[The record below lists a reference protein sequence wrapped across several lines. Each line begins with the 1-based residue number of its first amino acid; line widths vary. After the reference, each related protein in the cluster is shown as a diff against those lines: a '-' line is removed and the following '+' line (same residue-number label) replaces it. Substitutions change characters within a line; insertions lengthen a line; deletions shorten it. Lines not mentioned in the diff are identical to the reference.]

1 MKYVPSQPVYT
12 PMKKY
17 ILSISITVLF
27 IAYVVW
33 QRQTDSSDFNQPRAV
48 IPSAQQ
54 PVAQSNSDT
63 SSSGSNDTLPQTGT
77 SGQTKNQTANTPSTA
92 QPAPQPAQT
101 PTATAGTYKD
111 GTYTGPSVD
120 AYYGYVQVQAIVSGG
135 KLANVQFL
143 SYPSDRR
150 TSQQINSQAMPLL
163 TREAISAQSANVD
176 AVSGASDTS
185 AAFVESL
192 SAALAQAK

>member
-1 MKYVPSQPVYT
+1 
-12 PMKKY
+12 MKKY